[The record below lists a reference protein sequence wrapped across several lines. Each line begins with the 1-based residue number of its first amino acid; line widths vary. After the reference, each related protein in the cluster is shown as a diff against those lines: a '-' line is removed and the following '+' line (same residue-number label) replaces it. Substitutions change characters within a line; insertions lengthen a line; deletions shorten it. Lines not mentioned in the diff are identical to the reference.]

1 MIFGLTDGTLGS
13 LVVLHV
19 KWELFRRVIPVFL
32 ENVAKG
38 LGLYESKV
46 LSAVLLST
54 VIFGMVSRRAFGAPD
69 LLILEA

>member
-1 MIFGLTDGTLGS
+1 MTFGFADGTPGI

-19 KWELFRRVIPVFL
+19 ERAFFRRVISMLL

-46 LSAVLLST
+46 LSAILMSI
-54 VIFGMVSRRAFGAPD
+54 VIFGMAGHRAFGAPN
-69 LLILEA
+69 LLILEV